1 MTRNARNLAANQRP
15 NLCLAPPISF
25 HSNKFVGFVFRQALE
40 DNKHVQKQQAWRN
53 SLNQQTPEQSL
64 MIEVTQ
70 GNTDALAQ
78 LYDLFAA
85 KMLGLAH
92 RVLGNRRDAEDLIHD
107 VFYEVWNKAS
117 HYNAKRGSVQS
128 WLLIKTR
135 SRALDRLRKL
145 QTAHKYALLAAQED
159 STQHQEVPSDKNEPD
174 HQRTVHAI
182 NNLPLPQRQVIEL
195 KYFTGMSLAEI
206 AEQYSTPI
214 GTIKSRLSNALAK
227 LRAELG
233 PGELYD
239 AQI

>member
-1 MTRNARNLAANQRP
+1 MNFP
-15 NLCLAPPISF
+15 
-25 HSNKFVGFVFRQALE
+25 SNKLFGFVFRPALE
-40 DNKHVQKQQAWRN
+40 DNKHVQKQQDWRN

-64 MIEVTQ
+64 MIEVSQ

-107 VFYEVWNKAS
+107 VFYEVWNKAE

-145 QTAHKYALLAAQED
+145 QTAQKYALLAAQEECTQYQEPPLDEND
-159 STQHQEVPSDKNEPD
+159 SE
-174 HQRTVHAI
+174 HQRAVHAI

-195 KYFTGMSLAEI
+195 KYFSGMSLAEI
-206 AEQYSTPI
+206 AEQYSTPL

-239 AQI
+239 AQV